1 WGKLTNR
8 MGVEGNVQRALNGIT
23 RDNRGIKSVIFQLRL
38 DYKLSGRVTAFTRT
52 EFYGQN
58 ISEFSTFPLSRRRYF
73 AGLEFSLAR
82 APEVTEDP
90 HRHKPLPAS
99 SSQPEQGENPLREE
113 R

>member
-1 WGKLTNR
+1 
-8 MGVEGNVQRALNGIT
+8 MT
-23 RDNRGIKSVIFQLRL
+23 RDDRGIKSVICQLRL
-38 DYKLSGRVTAFTRT
+38 DYKLSNRVTAFTRT

-58 ISEFSTFPLSRRRYF
+58 ISEFSSFPLSRRRYF

-90 HRHKPLPAS
+90 HRHKPLPAGS
-99 SSQPEQGENPLREE
+99 AESEKGEIPPRED